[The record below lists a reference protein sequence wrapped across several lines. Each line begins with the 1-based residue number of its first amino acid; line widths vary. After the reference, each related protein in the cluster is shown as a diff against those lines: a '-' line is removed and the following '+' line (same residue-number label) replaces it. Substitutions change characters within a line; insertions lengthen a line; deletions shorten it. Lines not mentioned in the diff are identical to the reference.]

1 MTKRIATAPNCDRLE
16 AGMTLVELVI
26 YLAILSVV
34 LIAVYQLRGLM
45 TASAYRSFNI
55 SADLAN
61 TSMAMEKITQ
71 EVRKTQSVIRL
82 FDQAQDSG
90 APVGSG
96 TKNCIEMDR
105 LIRGNLVTF
114 SITMRWNNSSK
125 AFQPFFLKDSGCA
138 TAPTSSNAVALS
150 EPIFQQVTGKDFF
163 TPASALESTGY
174 REVNFNYKTS
184 MGSGALAGGINQA
197 ATRLS
202 ANSPTPHDCR
212 VASPDKSW
220 FTDYGTSLIR
230 TVIVS
235 ITLNPD
241 TTNDRVRLLGSRSN
255 VTATPFDSL
264 GVLHLFAT
272 DGLTVA
278 DWLTVLGDVQYTRAS
293 GAPAITTDTLPKRF
307 TFSLGEGLPYTPG
320 GIPSS
325 HFYFA
330 VKFDS
335 AQNFLQANTFAKR
348 ICYPSFKTNP
358 ATSLGQGATT
368 AGTSCDSLTPP
379 RLTGH
384 LATLSTE
391 GEHELVRTKVLNMV
405 YPQTQPANSSSA
417 PFGNAFSSG
426 STSPSTGSAWL
437 GGEYNNGTYNWIR
450 GFETAC
456 TGYQF
461 ANASRTAQNN
471 CGAAGL
477 YFVSLFNNSTGTNG
491 YKVYFDIAGNN
502 ETPKRY
508 WNTDVGGDT
517 DAASDTSGRRNDYA
531 IIEFGDNRGSG
542 SSSSP
547 AEGPI
552 NSNIKLKKDIMVLPY
567 EFFNTCKM

>member
-1 MTKRIATAPNCDRLE
+1 MV
-16 AGMTLVELVI
+16 LV
-26 YLAILSVV
+26 
-34 LIAVYQLRGLM
+34 AVYQLRGLI
-45 TASAYRSFNI
+45 TASAYRSFNT
-55 SADLAN
+55 SADLTS
-61 TSMAMEKITQ
+61 TSMALEKITQ

-82 FDQAQDSG
+82 VDQAQDSG
-90 APVGSG
+90 APTGSG
-96 TKNCIEMDR
+96 TKNCIEMDKT
-105 LIRGNLVTF
+105 ISGNLATF
-114 SITMRWNNSSK
+114 SITMRWDNTAK
-125 AFQPFFLKDSGCA
+125 AFRAYFLKGNGCA
-138 TAPTSSNAVALS
+138 TAPTSSNSVALS
-150 EPIFQQVTGKDFF
+150 DPIFQQVTGKDFF
-163 TPASALESTGY
+163 TPASALESSGY

-184 MGSGALAGGINQA
+184 MGSGTMVGGINQA
-197 ATRLS
+197 VARLS
-202 ANSPTPHDCR
+202 ANSPTLHDCR

-241 TTNDRVRLLGSRSN
+241 TTNDRLRLLGSRTN
-255 VTATPFDSL
+255 VTATNFDSL

-272 DGLTVA
+272 DGLSVA
-278 DWLTVLGDVQYTRAS
+278 DWLNVLGDVQYTRAS
-293 GAPAITTDTLPKRF
+293 GAPAVTTDTPPKRF
-307 TFSLGEGLPYTPG
+307 SFSLGEGLPYTPG

-335 AQNFLQANTFAKR
+335 SQTFPQADTFAKR

-358 ATSLGQGATT
+358 ASSLGQGATT
-368 AGTSCDSLTPP
+368 SGTSCDSLTPP

-391 GEHELVRTKVLNMV
+391 GEHELARTRVLKMV
-405 YPQTQPANSSSA
+405 YPQTQPANSSTA

-426 STSPSTGSAWL
+426 TTSPSSGSAWL
-437 GGEYNNGTYNWIR
+437 GGEYNSGTYNWIR

-461 ANASRTAQNN
+461 ANADRTARNN

-477 YFVSLFNNSTGTNG
+477 YFVSLFNDSTGTDS
-491 YKVYFDIAGNN
+491 YKIYFDIAGNSQ
-502 ETPKRY
+502 TPKKY
-508 WNTDVGGDT
+508 WTTAIGTDDT
-517 DAASDTSGRRNDYA
+517 NGRRNDYA

-547 AEGPI
+547 AEGTI
-552 NSNIKLKKDIMVLPY
+552 NSNIKLKKDITVVPY
-567 EFFNTCKM
+567 EFFNTCKL